1 MRMLDRLKEQ
11 LAEIEQDSEWE
22 YNFVQ
27 DLIIRKEQNPDYKL
41 SKKQFKKL
49 SDISEKYR

>member
-1 MRMLDRLKEQ
+1 MRMLDNLEDK
-11 LAEIEQDSEWE
+11 LADIELDSEWE

-27 DLIIRKEQNPDYKL
+27 DLITRKAQNPDYKL

-49 SDISEKYR
+49 SDIHEKYR